1 MGTKMKYQLVIQFV
15 GESED
20 DFDHLI
26 QLEDELEELLSD
38 ESEVDGHDF
47 GSGEMN
53 IFILTNEPNGTFEQ
67 VKAALT
73 KKDLST
79 MKAAY
84 RDIESEVFSILW
96 PKNLTEF
103 VVT

>member
-1 MGTKMKYQLVIQFV
+1 MKYQLVIQFS
-15 GESED
+15 GESEG
-20 DFDHLI
+20 DFDRLI
-26 QLEDELEELLSD
+26 ELEDELEELLSD

-53 IFILTNEPNGTFEQ
+53 IFILTNEPSGTFEQ
-67 VKAALT
+67 VKSALT

-84 RDIESEVFSILW
+84 RDIESENFSILW
-96 PKNLTEF
+96 PKGLAEF
-103 VVT
+103 VVM